1 MDKKSKIL
9 IWVFGFLVLI
19 SLAFTFYKTVILQ
32 DFEVIDT
39 SEYDTNNVDVST
51 EVNTLDD
58 ENSTSSDNLMGDKV
72 DKNDSGA
79 SVE

>member
-19 SLAFTFYKTVILQ
+19 SLAYTFYKTVILQ

-39 SEYDTNNVDVST
+39 SKYAQDE
-51 EVNTLDD
+51 
-58 ENSTSSDNLMGDKV
+58 ENSNSDDSVGDVQV
-72 DKNDSGA
+72 DTE
-79 SVE
+79 SVQEDNGL